1 MAPRWALCP
10 DDWPAHAVDVVM
22 SGRVRFLAYGYL
34 RLTDERDDE
43 EIRQLEL
50 GLRKL
55 AEAEG
60 LWLTEMCYEYQPGY
74 YGTFYELLEDL
85 RQVRAGSVPARI
97 SHVLVPSPDHL
108 SPHPLLREQFF
119 RQLENAGVRVWWL
132 NPLLRFGQVSGEHR

>member
-1 MAPRWALCP
+1 
-10 DDWPAHAVDVVM
+10 M

-74 YGTFYELLEDL
+74 YGTFYELLEEL
-85 RQVRAGSVPARI
+85 KRVRVGLCQSGSVMCFYRRRITCRRIRCCGSSYAGSWSTQGCGCGWW
-97 SHVLVPSPDHL
+97 SHCADLD
-108 SPHPLLREQFF
+108 R
-119 RQLENAGVRVWWL
+119 
-132 NPLLRFGQVSGEHR
+132 